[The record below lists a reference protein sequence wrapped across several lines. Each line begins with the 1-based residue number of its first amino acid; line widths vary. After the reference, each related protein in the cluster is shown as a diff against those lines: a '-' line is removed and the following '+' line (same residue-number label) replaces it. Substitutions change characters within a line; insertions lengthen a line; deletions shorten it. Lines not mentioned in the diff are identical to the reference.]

1 MERAQLI
8 ATSILEPVLEK
19 ISNDYQLDQND
30 DRFVGFL
37 NTSPKE
43 EWSYA
48 ERMALVYMIEH
59 QSLALFDLLEKYEM
73 DVEDGPT
80 EYETIFLRLKR

>member
-1 MERAQLI
+1 MEKAQLI
-8 ATSILEPVLEK
+8 ATSILEPVLQK

-59 QSLALFDLLEKYEM
+59 QSLALFDLLEKYGM

-80 EYETIFLRLKR
+80 EYETIFLKLKK